1 MRNRLR
7 HRQLNRHH
15 KMKIIQAIKKS
26 TKNYFLS
33 GILVVVPIVI
43 TLLVLKAI
51 FTFLDELL
59 LPYLMPR
66 IGYWIPGIGIIITL
80 AAIYLIGILVTNFVG
95 RRLVNLGERF
105 LLNIPIAKSIYGS
118 VKQIMETFSISSE
131 DAGKKVVMVEY
142 PKENVW
148 SIGFVNGEIFHPQNQ
163 GKLYSILIIA
173 AINPASGF
181 FVLVPED
188 KVLHLNISVEEAMKW
203 IVSGGIVTPG
213 QFKKLPGKQTVRR

>member
-15 KMKIIQAIKKS
+15 K
-26 TKNYFLS
+26 
-33 GILVVVPIVI
+33 PIVI

-213 QFKKLPGKQTVRR
+213 QFKKLPGKQTVPR